1 VERVYGEKPDVSN
14 LIAFY
19 TPGVYHK
26 TKEERK
32 SSWDW
37 KRIPCRFLG
46 YDPAGKNSFIILD
59 LLKNKSII
67 RKNVKFG
74 NSLIDLSIPLPEES
88 ELGSENRNDY
98 DILLEDPYE
107 DLEIPF
113 EEVKD
118 EKMEVE
124 SDILQ
129 NFLDPNDFVEDE
141 EVPLWENLLSQM
153 ENDETPYWKSEPEEN
168 ERVDEKVSEDNSD
181 DETDKESLF
190 LTQCLL
196 SEWVHEVHG

>member
-1 VERVYGEKPDVSN
+1 M
-14 LIAFY
+14 I
-19 TPGVYHK
+19 
-26 TKEERK
+26 
-32 SSWDW
+32 
-37 KRIPCRFLG
+37 
-46 YDPAGKNSFIILD
+46 
-59 LLKNKSII
+59 
-67 RKNVKFG
+67 FG

-88 ELGSENRNDY
+88 DLVGSENRNDY
-98 DILLEDPYE
+98 DILLEDPYG

-118 EKMEVE
+118 EEMEDE

-141 EVPLWENLLSQM
+141 EVPLWENLRSQM

-190 LTQCLL
+190 LTQCLFKGICFAIL
-196 SEWVHEVHG
+196 YQRQGIPFQSQGDFRSSFVL